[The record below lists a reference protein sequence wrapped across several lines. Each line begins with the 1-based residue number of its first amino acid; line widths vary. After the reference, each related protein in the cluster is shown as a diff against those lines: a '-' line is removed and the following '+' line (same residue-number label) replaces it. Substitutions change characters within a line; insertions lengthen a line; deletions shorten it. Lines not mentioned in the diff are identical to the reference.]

1 MFRRDIEIPDR
12 VRCRSSCFVHV
23 SLLDEISRGAMIAAM
38 ILIIGS
44 IDILLGRWIGSAKH
58 S

>member
-1 MFRRDIEIPDR
+1 MDIPDR

-23 SLLDEISRGAMIAAM
+23 SLLDEISRGCMIADM

-44 IDILLGRWIGSAKH
+44 IDIVLGEVDR
-58 S
+58 